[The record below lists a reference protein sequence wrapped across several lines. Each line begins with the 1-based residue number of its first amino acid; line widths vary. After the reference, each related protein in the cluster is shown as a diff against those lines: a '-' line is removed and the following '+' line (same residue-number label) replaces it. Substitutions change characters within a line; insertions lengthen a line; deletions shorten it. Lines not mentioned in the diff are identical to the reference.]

1 MNGKGVIMR
10 NHGDITSRLTGR
22 FPRVVPASSTDN
34 GKTKAIC
41 FCIIGFVLAG
51 MLLVGLFSGE
61 KKTGRKRGA
70 GAAQYEK
77 TLAWYNHQLEYYDM
91 LEISVHDDYMMLFD
105 KNRNSFSIQLA
116 GDLLTY
122 PKSMPRGYAK
132 KLLSARMRI
141 MKYERAHGYQWTG
154 VKRIIPGHPS
164 HQGL

>member
-1 MNGKGVIMR
+1 MRTHRNQNFRRRVGLPRIMSHS
-10 NHGDITSRLTGR
+10 NVGS
-22 FPRVVPASSTDN
+22 N
-34 GKTKAIC
+34 KTKAIC
-41 FCIIGFVLAG
+41 FCIIGLVLAG
-51 MLLVGLFSGE
+51 MLLAGLFSGA

-70 GAAQYEK
+70 DAAQYEK

>member
-1 MNGKGVIMR
+1 MK
-10 NHGDITSRLTGR
+10 
-22 FPRVVPASSTDN
+22 
-34 GKTKAIC
+34 KIC
-41 FCIIGFVLAG
+41 LCIIGLVLAG
-51 MLLVGLFSGE
+51 MLLVGLLSGE
-61 KKTGRKRGA
+61 KKTHRRRGA

-77 TLAWYNHQLEYYDM
+77 TLAWYNHQLDYYDM

-122 PKSMPRGYAK
+122 PRNMPRGYAK

-141 MKYERAHGYQWTG
+141 LKYERAQGYQRTR
-154 VKRIIPGHPS
+154 VKRIIPGHSS